1 VKEAVIDASVVLKW
15 FLADETYGQRAI
27 SLLSQYVSKELEI
40 FAPSLLEYE
49 VVNGLIIAQKRGRIK
64 EERILT
70 AIEGFVSLEIKL
82 IHLSHLYPKVLHYCR
97 IYNRSAYDA
106 SYLAV
111 ADELNI
117 DLITADEGVYHMVKK
132 DLRWVKWLGDI

>member
-1 VKEAVIDASVVLKW
+1 V
-15 FLADETYGQRAI
+15 
-27 SLLSQYVSKELEI
+27 
-40 FAPSLLEYE
+40 
-49 VVNGLIIAQKRGRIK
+49 
-64 EERILT
+64 
-70 AIEGFVSLEIKL
+70 
-82 IHLSHLYPKVLHYCR
+82 
-97 IYNRSAYDA
+97 